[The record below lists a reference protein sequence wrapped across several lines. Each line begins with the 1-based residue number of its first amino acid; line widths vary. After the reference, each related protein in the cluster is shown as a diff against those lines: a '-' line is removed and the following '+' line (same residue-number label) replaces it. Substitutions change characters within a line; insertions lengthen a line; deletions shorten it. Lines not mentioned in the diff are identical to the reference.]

1 MYGLGYPSLP
11 VLSVDEFYDQRVKEG
26 WFPPTGQGKSLQ
38 VDFFNHLR
46 NHPADI
52 YKLKLHVRWKSFM
65 FLFNYI
71 YLIAFEKNKLI
82 WISFM
87 ETDKFA
93 FLILVYKIKL
103 EELWDYIKFNRKME
117 EIFALQI
124 WSKFASKK
132 C

>member
-52 YKLKLHVRWKSFM
+52 YKLKLQDENLLCLNH
-65 FLFNYI
+65 NYI
-71 YLIAFEKNKLI
+71 YLIAFEKNKFI
-82 WISFM
+82 WISKM

-93 FLILVYKIKL
+93 FLKL
-103 EELWDYIKFNRKME
+103 EELWDYIKFNRKSNYRSY
-117 EIFALQI
+117 EII
-124 WSKFASKK
+124 
-132 C
+132 